1 MRSRYNRHL
10 VVRARIVCKRGDTAT
25 LFELRPTLS
34 GMAQKDLQPSKRFAC
49 GWLALGV
56 GLSFSAF
63 AKAQSDVVPTVPL
76 QTAVRAADVE
86 RAEEA
91 YLTGARLIAEKDLP
105 AAQAAFTKATK
116 LNPAKPNYEMA
127 LNLTRTHRVNELV
140 QSAAKARMLGD
151 SRRADGLLDEAKG
164 IDPQNEELLEHSL
177 GGQNG
182 LQSSTPKATFT
193 PVRDPVYAPP
203 IEVQP
208 TPGPKDVDLR
218 GDAKTVITQTAQAY
232 GLKVAFDASVDEGA
246 PVQLRFNMPASPYD
260 RTMPLLLKMSHTFA
274 VAMDARTLLVAKDT
288 QENRARLVRQVEE
301 AIYVPGSTAEEL
313 NELTNIV
320 KNVFDVKQVVI
331 AANGTMIVRAPETTL
346 GALNETLDDLIDGAA
361 EVVIEVR
368 LISVDKTSTVNT
380 GLSTPTSVSAFNAYS
395 EASSIVSSNSSLV
408 NTLISSGGYTP
419 TGNVFTDTVAE
430 ALLLVLSGAVTDAKL
445 TGLFAVFGNGIAS
458 ATGLSLGSGATL
470 NFGLSQSDTQALD
483 DVTVRVGD
491 RQTTTLK
498 IGEKYPITTA
508 TYSSGV
514 SSATSSAL
522 AGVSINGVS
531 ASTLLN
537 QYLGSSA
544 ATTIPQVQYE
554 DLGLTLKATPTVLKS
569 GMVDMKIELKV
580 EALEGGS
587 LNNIPILT
595 SEVFTSDLT
604 TPDGTT
610 AVMLSDLSST
620 ESAAISGLPGLGD
633 LPGFQESAANDV
645 REANRSELVLLIT
658 PHVVRHRKD
667 LVASRRIPFETSVP
681 QEF

>member
-1 MRSRYNRHL
+1 MSP
-10 VVRARIVCKRGDTAT
+10 VTPQSK
-25 LFELRPTLS
+25 
-34 GMAQKDLQPSKRFAC
+34 KRFA
-49 GWLALGV
+49 GAWLALGATLCV
-56 GLSFSAF
+56 PAA
-63 AKAQSDVVPTVPL
+63 AKAQGSDGSATPAL
-76 QTAVRAADVE
+76 RATIRPADAE
-86 RAEEA
+86 KAEEA
-91 YLTGARLIAEKDLP
+91 YLAGARLIAEKDL
-105 AAQAAFTKATK
+105 AGAQAAFAKAAK
-116 LNPAKPNYEMA
+116 LNPTRPNYEMA
-127 LNLTRTHRVNELV
+127 LTLTRSHRVNELV
-140 QSAAKARMLGD
+140 QNAAKARMLGD
-151 SRRADGLLDEAKG
+151 ARQADVLLAEAKS
-164 IDPQNEELLEHSL
+164 IDPQNEEVLEHTI
-177 GGQNG
+177 GGWDG
-182 LQSSTPKATFT
+182 LQSSHQSAAPRATFT
-193 PVRDPVYAPP
+193 PMHDPLYAPP

-208 TPGPKDVDLR
+208 APGPKDVDLR

-232 GLKVAFDASVDEGA
+232 GLKVAFDASADEG
-246 PVQLRFNMPASPYD
+246 PVAQLRFNMAASPYD
-260 RTMPLLLKMSHTFA
+260 RTMPLLLKMAHMFA
-274 VAMDARTLLVAKDT
+274 VPVDKKTLLVAKDT
-288 QENRARLVRQVEE
+288 QENRARLVRQLEE
-301 AIYVPGSTAEEL
+301 TIYVPGSTTEQL

-320 KNVFDVKQVVI
+320 KNVFDVKQVAI
-331 AANGTMIVRAPETTL
+331 GASSGTMLVRAPETTL
-346 GALNETLDDLIDGAA
+346 SALNETLDDLIDGAA
-361 EVVIEVR
+361 EVMLELR

-380 GLSTPTSVSAFNAYS
+380 GISTPTSVNAFNAYS
-395 EASSIVSSNSSLV
+395 EAKSIVSANSTLV
-408 NTLISSGGYTP
+408 STLISSGAYTP
-419 TGNVFTDTVAE
+419 TGNVFTDTVTE

-470 NFGLSQSDTQALD
+470 NFGLTQGDTQALD

-498 IGEKYPITTA
+498 IGEKYPIVTA

-531 ASTLLN
+531 ASSLLN

-580 EALEGGS
+580 EALQGGS

-595 SEVFTSDLT
+595 SEVFSSDLT

-633 LPGFQESAANDV
+633 LPGFQESAAD
-645 REANRSELVLLIT
+645 
-658 PHVVRHRKD
+658 
-667 LVASRRIPFETSVP
+667 
-681 QEF
+681 